1 MDVNVLYMGSSD
13 FSVPAL
19 NALNNAYRVSAVV
32 TQPDKPV
39 GRGKKLDSPVVKNVA
54 DKLGIQVFQPDKLIR
69 EDLIDILKKYQVEL
83 IVVAAYGKILPGWL
97 LEYPKYGAINVHA
110 SLLPKYR
117 GASPIQSAILNG
129 ELITGITIMKVDEGL
144 DTGDILNQKSLVV
157 DQHDTAGTLS
167 EKLANIGAQL
177 LIDTIGDFVA
187 GKLVPKKQN
196 PEEATKT
203 RLIKKED
210 GELDLNSPAEQLERK
225 IRAFN
230 PWPICFIKWGS
241 NNLRIFE
248 AEITNE
254 KLNPFERGVSNKFP
268 MIGTATNALI
278 LKTVQ
283 PAGKNI
289 MDGKSFLNGT
299 GDWLKTDEV

>member
-1 MDVNVLYMGSSD
+1 MNVNVLYMGSSD

-19 NALNNAYRVSAVV
+19 NALNNEYRVRAVV

-39 GRGKKLDSPVVKNVA
+39 GRGKKLDSPIVKNVA
-54 DKLGIQVFQPDKLIR
+54 EKLGIQILQPNKLVR
-69 EDLIDILKKYQVEL
+69 EDLIDILKINQIEL
-83 IVVAAYGKILPGWL
+83 IVVAAYGKLLPGWL
-97 LEYPKYGAINVHA
+97 LEFPKFGAINVHA

-129 ELITGITIMKVDEGL
+129 DPITGITIMKIDEGL
-144 DTGDILNQKSLVV
+144 DTGDILNQKSLEVG
-157 DQHDTAGTLS
+157 QHDTAGTLS

-177 LIDTIGDFVA
+177 LIDTIGDLIA
-187 GKLVPKKQN
+187 GKVVPKKQK
-196 PEEATKT
+196 PEKATIT

-210 GELDLNSPAEQLERK
+210 GELDLNYPAEELERK

-230 PWPICFIKWGS
+230 PWPICFVKWGS
-241 NNLRIFE
+241 DNLRIFE
-248 AEITNE
+248 ADITNE
-254 KLNPFERGVSNKFP
+254 KLNPFERGVSKKFP
-268 MIGTATNALI
+268 IIGTATNALI

-283 PAGKNI
+283 PAGKNK

-299 GDWLKTDEV
+299 SGWLIKDEV

>member
-97 LEYPKYGAINVHA
+97 LEYPKFGAINVHA

-157 DQHDTAGTLS
+157 DQHDTAGTLN
-167 EKLANIGAQL
+167 EIGKYWRST

-203 RLIKKED
+203 RLIKK
-210 GELDLNSPAEQLERK
+210 K
-225 IRAFN
+225 MV
-230 PWPICFIKWGS
+230 
-241 NNLRIFE
+241 NLI
-248 AEITNE
+248 
-254 KLNPFERGVSNKFP
+254 
-268 MIGTATNALI
+268 
-278 LKTVQ
+278 
-283 PAGKNI
+283 
-289 MDGKSFLNGT
+289 
-299 GDWLKTDEV
+299 